1 MDRAVAVVRGPM
13 MYPRTADA
21 YRDAYVMLATG
32 GSYATAV
39 PSSLDVLAALH
50 RVGDEDATQ
59 ADVVQHCK
67 ELKLKLADT
76 APTERPAAK

>member
-1 MDRAVAVVRGPM
+1 M

-21 YRDAYVMLATG
+21 YRDAYVAIATA

-50 RVGDEDATQ
+50 RGGDTEATRD
-59 ADVVQHCK
+59 DVIQHCK

-76 APTERPAAK
+76 VPTERPAKR